1 MPKALLLCTGNYY
14 RSRFAEELSNHLA
27 RHHAVDWIAESRALA
42 IERLNGKSGAVSTMV
57 LEALHVSA
65 AERAGIELQ
74 QGMRLGFDEETDRKT
89 GKPRAA
95 NLRLL

>member
-1 MPKALLLCTGNYY
+1 VAAGILKMFNADRGFGFIKPDDGGNDV
-14 RSRFAEELSNHLA
+14 FE
-27 RHHAVDWIAESRALA
+27 
-42 IERLNGKSGAVSTMV
+42 
-57 LEALHVSA
+57 HVSA
-65 AERAGIELQ
+65 AERAGIQLQ